1 MKNKKLI
8 IGIIIGIVVAIIAL
22 LTVIIVNNKME
33 DRKFEE
39 SDYITKGQY
48 FEAFIE
54 EYNLYSNEYSDE
66 EIENAEDY
74 SIEAAIM
81 YEWDLITKKQAKN
94 PEKPLTKE
102 LVAQTVVNMMT
113 FRQTHN
119 VEIKDISKCHDKQAI
134 IDAVGMEIF
143 ELKNGNFN
151 PNDYM
156 TYDDIEEVF
165 EKVNNIELNSHY
177 PENNWGDEEYE
188 TVPADKWTDLK
199 ITLNKKEYQITKNMK
214 VSDFVNNGWKA
225 TYGEETLNQ
234 TIEELQKSIEN
245 SDMLY
250 IGYNS
255 VYLEQDNLSLGVY
268 FDMSIPNSKV
278 IDSRVTAITVYNKEE
293 NKSSDFDFYG
303 LKIGQTMTEKQ
314 YKGIFGEKNFVMLED
329 DINNYYRKSIE
340 LADDFEVGL
349 ELTTRVDTNKLVSIT
364 ISENQ

>member
-8 IGIIIGIVVAIIAL
+8 IGIIVGIIVAIVASLIVVMI
-22 LTVIIVNNKME
+22 NNKIK

-54 EYNLYSNEYSDE
+54 EHNLYSKEYSDE

-74 SIEAAIM
+74 SIDAAIM

-119 VEIKDISKCHDKQAI
+119 VEIKDISKCHDQQAI

-143 ELKNGNFN
+143 ELENGKFN

-156 TYDDIEEVF
+156 TLEDV
-165 EKVNNIELNSHY
+165 EKVFKKVNYIELNSHY
-177 PENNWGDEEYE
+177 PEDGWDDQE
-188 TVPADKWTDLK
+188 TAPAEKWTDLK
-199 ITLNKKEYQITKNMK
+199 ITLNKKEYQITKNLK
-214 VSDFVNNGWKA
+214 VSDFVNNGWDA
-225 TYGEETLNQ
+225 TYTKELLNQ
-234 TIEELQKSIEN
+234 TMEEIQKSMQE
-245 SDMLY
+245 SDVLY

-255 VYLEQDNLSLGVY
+255 VYLEQDNLSLSVY
-268 FDMSIPNSKV
+268 FDMSSPKTKV
-278 IDSRVTAITVYNKEE
+278 IDSRVIAITVYSKDEK
-293 NKSSDFDFYG
+293 KSSDFEFLG
-303 LKIGQTMTEKQ
+303 LKLGEVITEKD
-314 YKGIFGEKNFVMLED
+314 YKKIFGEKNFVMLED
-329 DINNYYRKSIE
+329 DKNHYYRKSIE
-340 LADDFEVGL
+340 LSDDFEVGL
-349 ELTTRVDTNKLVSIT
+349 EFTTRVDTNKLVSIT

>member
-8 IGIIIGIVVAIIAL
+8 IGIIVGIIVAIVASLIVVMI
-22 LTVIIVNNKME
+22 NNKIK

-54 EYNLYSNEYSDE
+54 EHNLYSKEYSDE

-74 SIEAAIM
+74 SIDAAIM

-94 PEKPLTKE
+94 PDKPLTKE

-188 TVPADKWTDLK
+188 TAPADKWADLK

-293 NKSSDFDFYG
+293 NKTSDFDFYG
-303 LKIGQTMTEKQ
+303 LKLGQTMTEKQ
-314 YKGIFGEKNFVMLED
+314 YKEIFGEKNFVMLED

-349 ELTTRVDTNKLVSIT
+349 EFTTRVDTNKLVSIT
-364 ISENQ
+364 ISEN